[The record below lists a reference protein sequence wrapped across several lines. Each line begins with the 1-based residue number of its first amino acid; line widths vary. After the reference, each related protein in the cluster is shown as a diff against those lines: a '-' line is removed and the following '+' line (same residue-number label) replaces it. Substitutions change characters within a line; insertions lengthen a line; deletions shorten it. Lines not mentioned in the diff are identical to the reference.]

1 MNITELSIRRPV
13 TTIMLFVSMVA
24 IGLIA
29 SFRLPLE
36 AEPEATIPFFFVSLP
51 YAGST
56 PEEVERNILRPVEEA
71 IATMPGISSMNSRAN
86 GEGASIQVQ
95 FSDWGRDIAIAASEA
110 RERRSEEHTSELQ
123 SREKPVW
130 RL

>member
-1 MNITELSIRRPV
+1 MNITELSIRRPI

-36 AEPEATIPFFFVSLP
+36 AEPEASIPFFFVSLP

-56 PEEVERNILRPVEEA
+56 PEEVERNLVRPVEEA
-71 IATMPGISSMNSRAN
+71 YLAATFGEAYRSYRARVPLWVPRRTPPPGS
-86 GEGASIQVQ
+86 Q
-95 FSDWGRDIAIAASEA
+95 
-110 RERRSEEHTSELQ
+110 
-123 SREKPVW
+123 
-130 RL
+130 